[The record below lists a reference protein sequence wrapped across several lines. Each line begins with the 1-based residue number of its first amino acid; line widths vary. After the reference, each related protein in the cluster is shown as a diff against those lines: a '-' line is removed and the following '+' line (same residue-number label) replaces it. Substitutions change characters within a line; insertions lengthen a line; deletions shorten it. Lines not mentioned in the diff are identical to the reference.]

1 MRPDP
6 EMIPVLIDAAKALKG
21 SQKRL
26 FMAKTVQAMGR
37 GGQRWAQEHLGW
49 CRETIRKGTH
59 ELRSGMTCV
68 DAFHCRRRKPA
79 EEHLPRLLDDI
90 RAIADGQSQ
99 ADPKFQTEPAVHP
112 HQCRRG
118 PTPVDRHQGLH
129 RRRVAH
135 PADHQHQDEP
145 AGLQP
150 HQGGQVPPPKRV
162 PQTDAIFDQLKQVN
176 PEADRARDTLRIS
189 IDAKATVNVGPFS
202 RRGRSRTGT
211 KAADHDFKPEA
222 TLTPFGIFLPEHDDL
237 WLYMAR
243 SKVTSDFIVDRL
255 EQWWEGVRLRF
266 LRVKTLVINLDNGPE
281 NHSRR
286 SQFLKR
292 IVGFA
297 RKYGLVVQ
305 LAYYPPYHSKYNPI
319 ERCWGILEMHWNG
332 SLLDSVEAVLGFAR
346 SMTWKGKHPVV
357 SVVETT
363 YATGVK
369 LTPGE
374 MAALEAEVIRL
385 PSLEKW
391 FVKIPRKRGRPRK
404 T

>member
-1 MRPDP
+1 
-6 EMIPVLIDAAKALKG
+6 
-21 SQKRL
+21 
-26 FMAKTVQAMGR
+26 
-37 GGQRWAQEHLGW
+37 
-49 CRETIRKGTH
+49 
-59 ELRSGMTCV
+59 
-68 DAFHCRRRKPA
+68 
-79 EEHLPRLLDDI
+79 
-90 RAIADGQSQ
+90 
-99 ADPKFQTEPAVHP
+99 
-112 HQCRRG
+112 
-118 PTPVDRHQGLH
+118 
-129 RRRVAH
+129 
-135 PADHQHQDEP
+135 
-145 AGLQP
+145 
-150 HQGGQVPPPKRV
+150 VPPPKRV

-176 PEADRARDTLRIS
+176 PEADRAKDTLRIS

-211 KAADHDFKPEA
+211 KAADHDFKPKA
-222 TLTPFGIFLPEHDDL
+222 TLTPFGIFVPEHDDL
-237 WLYMAR
+237 WLYMAC
-243 SKVTSDFIVDRL
+243 SKITSDFIVDRL

-319 ERCWGILEMHWNG
+319 ERCWGVLEMHWNG
-332 SLLDSVEAVLGFAR
+332 SPLDSTEAVLGFAR

-357 SVVETT
+357 SMVGTA

-369 LTPGE
+369 LTSDE
-374 MAALEAEVIRL
+374 MAALEAEVTRL

-391 FVKIPRKRGRPRK
+391 FVTIPRKRGRPRK